1 MAHTPVHPAPSKI
14 LTPPLLT
21 SSRSLSWFPSCLTCL
36 PWKTFLNKTLAVL
49 CLLGLRSQSTTH
61 WQLPQQKCKSSVE
74 AGSVRSRCR
83 GRGGRGSFC
92 SRCPLPGSTCGLSSA
107 GLCAQMSP
115 FWKDTSPR
123 GREPTV
129 MPASQSSAKT
139 PFPNSQGLGVRTS
152 TSFGDTIRPPT
163 LAYDPDLDQRIA
175 DC

>member
-21 SSRSLSWFPSCLTCL
+21 SSHSLSWFPSCLTCL

-83 GRGGRGSFC
+83 GRGGRNPSAAAVLSPGPHVVFPLQVSVPK
-92 SRCPLPGSTCGLSSA
+92 CPLFGRTTVLV
-107 GLCAQMSP
+107 
-115 FWKDTSPR
+115 DESPR
-123 GREPTV
+123 SCPHHNHLQRPHFLIHRDWGSGP
-129 MPASQSSAKT
+129 QHL
-139 PFPNSQGLGVRTS
+139 LGTQ
-152 TSFGDTIRPPT
+152 FDPQHLHMT
-163 LAYDPDLDQRIA
+163 LT
-175 DC
+175 